1 MLWGWWV
8 ASFYRRCKHF
18 NVTNLTITPFKL
30 AHELGEINIY
40 TGKQER
46 FQLFRGFSIHKKW
59 SNRST
64 MPPMLQCFIAFLQC
78 FSAFLGFLVH
88 HSFYWETKTNM
99 GRGSSSSGITTV
111 VDWDKYGHPLEEKN
125 LGPLWFFHQFEC
137 QFQNCLRNCSRSVIN
152 QNPNFLGHMPFLHC
166 KISTC
171 SDWFAKLFVN

>member
-1 MLWGWWV
+1 MAGGSETTSDTTLENRLTAMLWGWWV

-88 HSFYWETKTNM
+88 HPFYGETKTNM
-99 GRGSSSSGITTV
+99 GRGSSSSGITIYIWHILRYRAHFSPACKKSVFFEIT
-111 VDWDKYGHPLEEKN
+111 WKQPLKAY
-125 LGPLWFFHQFEC
+125 
-137 QFQNCLRNCSRSVIN
+137 IN
-152 QNPNFLGHMPFLHC
+152 SKC
-166 KISTC
+166 IY
-171 SDWFAKLFVN
+171 FAYQLTYLTF